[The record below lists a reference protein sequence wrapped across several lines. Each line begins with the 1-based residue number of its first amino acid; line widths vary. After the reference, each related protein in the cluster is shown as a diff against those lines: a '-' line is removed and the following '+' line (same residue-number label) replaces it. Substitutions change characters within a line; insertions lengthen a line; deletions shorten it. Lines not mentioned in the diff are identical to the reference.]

1 MALMPKIVFERG
13 LLRVVA
19 RKILEPLGEFRS
31 GDTVY
36 DVEIHEQEVLHTF
49 PSPGEAIQFVNMV
62 APMEERE

>member
-1 MALMPKIVFERG
+1 MSATQKIVFERG

-19 RKILEPLGEFRS
+19 RTVLETLGEFRS

-49 PSPGEAIQFVNMV
+49 PSLGEATQFVHLL
-62 APMEERE
+62 APLEEGK